1 MRIQLRRAAG
11 QVEAADAGAGGDEI
25 EHRIDGFGVISSVRF
40 GPALTWQ
47 CRQLWLQR

>member
-1 MRIQLRRAAG
+1 MLRAASTCG
-11 QVEAADAGAGGDEI
+11 
-25 EHRIDGFGVISSVRF
+25 ISASVASSIISVRF